1 MPSITSN
8 HLLSGVRRHESGR
21 VTHPNPLP
29 PPRRFDGRSILVTG
43 AGTGFG
49 AEIAVR
55 AAQEG
60 ARTVGI
66 HYRSS
71 REGAEQTAV
80 RVQALGAEPVL
91 FQADIASWDAVKGLA
106 DQVFGAFGTVDAVV
120 NNVGD
125 VAREQMSWRDLT
137 EESVDHVLAVD
148 IKGTMAC
155 THELGSRML
164 DQGHGA
170 IVNIG
175 STVIVRGSARAPQYA
190 AAKYGILGLTKSYA
204 HAFAPTVRVNV
215 FAPGFIETAAT
226 LARQDWQSGR
236 GDQLK
241 AMTPMGRIP
250 GPEELAGTALF
261 LATDDASHMTGGYL
275 VADGGYNMVGA

>member
-1 MPSITSN
+1 VA
-8 HLLSGVRRHESGR
+8 LE
-21 VTHPNPLP
+21 PLP
-29 PPRRFDGRSILVTG
+29 VPRRFVGRSVVVTG

-49 AEIAVR
+49 AEIALR

-60 ARTVGI
+60 ARVVGI

-71 REGAEQTAV
+71 KAGAEATAERV
-80 RVQALGAEPVL
+80 RAEGSEAVL
-91 FQADIASWDAVKGLA
+91 LQADIVEWAQVAAMA
-106 DQVFGAFGTVDAVV
+106 DEAFEKLGGVDVLV

-125 VAREQMSWRDLT
+125 VARDQMSWRDIT
-137 EESVDHVLAVD
+137 EESIDHVLNVD

-155 THELGSRML
+155 IHEFGSRML
-164 DQGHGA
+164 EQGHGN

-190 AAKYGILGLTKSYA
+190 AAKYGLLGVNKSYA
-204 HAFAPTVRVNV
+204 HAFAPTVRVNI
-215 FAPGFIETAAT
+215 FAPGFIETEAT
-226 LARQDWQSGR
+226 LSREDWKSGR
-236 GDQLK
+236 GDQLR

-250 GPEELAGTALF
+250 GPADYAGAALF
-261 LATDDASHMTGGYL
+261 LATDDANHITGGYL

>member
-1 MPSITSN
+1 M
-8 HLLSGVRRHESGR
+8 
-21 VTHPNPLP
+21 P
-29 PPRRFDGRSILVTG
+29 PPRRFDARTVLVTG

-60 ARTVGI
+60 ASYVGI

-71 REGAEQTAV
+71 RAGAEETGR
-80 RVQALGAEPVL
+80 RVEEAGARAAY
-91 FQADIASWDAVKGLA
+91 FQADIAAWA
-106 DQVFGAFGTVDAVV
+106 DVATFAEAAFAELGTIDVLV

-125 VAREQMSWRDLT
+125 VAREQMSWRDIT

-155 THELGSRML
+155 THEFGARML

-204 HAFAPTVRVNV
+204 QAFAPTVRVNV
-215 FAPGFIETAAT
+215 FAPGFIETEAT
-226 LARQDWQSGR
+226 LAREDWRTGR
-236 GDQLK
+236 GDQLR
-241 AMTPMGRIP
+241 AMTPMKRIP
-250 GPEELAGTALF
+250 GPAELAGTALF

>member
-1 MPSITSN
+1 M
-8 HLLSGVRRHESGR
+8 
-21 VTHPNPLP
+21 
-29 PPRRFDGRSILVTG
+29 PRRFVGRSVVVTG

-60 ARTVGI
+60 ARAVGI

-71 REGAEQTAV
+71 AAGAEATAERVRAEGAEAV
-80 RVQALGAEPVL
+80 LL
-91 FQADIASWDAVKGLA
+91 QADIVEWAQVAAMADASFAALG
-106 DQVFGAFGTVDAVV
+106 QVDVLI

-125 VAREQMSWRDLT
+125 VAREQMSWRDIT
-137 EESVDHVLAVD
+137 EESIDHVLAVD

-155 THELGSRML
+155 IHEFGQRML
-164 DQGHGA
+164 EQGHGS

-190 AAKYGILGLTKSYA
+190 AAKYGLLGATKSYA
-204 HAFAPTVRVNV
+204 QAFAPSVRVNI
-215 FAPGFIETAAT
+215 FAPGFIETEAT
-226 LARQDWQSGR
+226 LGRADWKGGR
-236 GDQLK
+236 GDQLRS
-241 AMTPMGRIP
+241 MTPMKHIP
-250 GPEELAGTALF
+250 GPAEIAGTALF
-261 LATDDASHMTGGYL
+261 LGTDDASHITGAYM

>member
-1 MPSITSN
+1 
-8 HLLSGVRRHESGR
+8 V
-21 VTHPNPLP
+21 PLP
-29 PPRRFDGRSILVTG
+29 PVPTPRRYAGRSVVVTG

-60 ARTVGI
+60 ARVVGI

-71 REGAEQTAV
+71 AAGAEATAERVRAEGAEAV
-80 RVQALGAEPVL
+80 LL
-91 FQADIASWDAVKGLA
+91 QADIVEWAQVAAMADAAFEAMG
-106 DQVFGAFGTVDAVV
+106 QVDVLV

-125 VAREQMSWRDLT
+125 VAREQMSWRDIT
-137 EESVDHVLAVD
+137 EESIDHVLAVD

-155 THELGSRML
+155 IHEFGQRML
-164 DQGHGA
+164 DQGHGS

-190 AAKYGILGLTKSYA
+190 AAKYGLLGATKSYA
-204 HAFAPTVRVNV
+204 QAFAPTVRVNI
-215 FAPGFIETAAT
+215 FAPGFIETEAT
-226 LARQDWQSGR
+226 LGRADWKGGR
-236 GDQLK
+236 GDQLRSL
-241 AMTPMGRIP
+241 TPMKHIP
-250 GPEELAGTALF
+250 GPAEIAGTALF
-261 LATDDASHMTGGYL
+261 LGTDDANHITGAYM

>member
-1 MPSITSN
+1 M
-8 HLLSGVRRHESGR
+8 
-21 VTHPNPLP
+21 
-29 PPRRFDGRSILVTG
+29 PRRFVGRSVVVTG

-60 ARTVGI
+60 ARVIGI

-71 REGAEQTAV
+71 VAGAEATAERVRAEGAEAV
-80 RVQALGAEPVL
+80 LL
-91 FQADIASWDAVKGLA
+91 QADIVEWSQVAAMA
-106 DQVFGAFGTVDAVV
+106 DEAFAALGQVDVLI

-125 VAREQMSWRDLT
+125 VAREQMSWRDIT
-137 EESVDHVLAVD
+137 EESIDHVLAVD

-155 THELGSRML
+155 IHEFGQRML
-164 DQGHGA
+164 DQGHGS

-190 AAKYGILGLTKSYA
+190 AAKYGLLGATKSYA
-204 HAFAPTVRVNV
+204 QAFAPSVRVNI
-215 FAPGFIETAAT
+215 FAPGFIETEAT
-226 LARQDWQSGR
+226 LGRADWKGGR
-236 GDQLK
+236 GDQLRSL
-241 AMTPMGRIP
+241 TPMKHIP
-250 GPEELAGTALF
+250 GPAEIAGTALF
-261 LATDDASHMTGGYL
+261 LATDDASHITGAYM

>member
-1 MPSITSN
+1 MPLT
-8 HLLSGVRRHESGR
+8 
-21 VTHPNPLP
+21 PLP
-29 PPRRFDGRSILVTG
+29 VPRRFDGRSVVVTG

-60 ARTVGI
+60 ARVVGV

-71 REGAEQTAV
+71 KDGAERTAERV
-80 RVQALGAEPVL
+80 RAQGAEAVL
-91 FQADIASWDAVKGLA
+91 LQADIVEWA
-106 DQVFGAFGTVDAVV
+106 QVAAMAAAAFAELGGVDVLV

-125 VAREQMSWRDLT
+125 VAREQMSWRDVT
-137 EESVDHVLAVD
+137 EEAVDHVLAVD

-155 THELGSRML
+155 VHEFGQRML
-164 DQGHGA
+164 EQGHGA

-175 STVIVRGSARAPQYA
+175 STVVVRGSARAPQYA
-190 AAKYGILGLTKSYA
+190 AAKYGLLGVTKSYA

-215 FAPGFIETAAT
+215 FAPGFIETEAT
-226 LARQDWQSGR
+226 LSREDWKSGR
-236 GDQLK
+236 AEQLRSL
-241 AMTPMGRIP
+241 TPMGRIP
-250 GPEELAGTALF
+250 APDELAGTALF
-261 LATDDASHMTGGYL
+261 LATDDARHMTGGYL